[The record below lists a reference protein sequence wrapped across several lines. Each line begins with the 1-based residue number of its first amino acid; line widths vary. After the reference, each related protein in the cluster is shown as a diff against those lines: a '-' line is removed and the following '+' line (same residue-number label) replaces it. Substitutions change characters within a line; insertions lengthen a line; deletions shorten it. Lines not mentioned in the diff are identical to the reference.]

1 MLGVRLPKGRWPYW
15 ALGSLAVVALLAY
28 SAAFLMDEPLRRS
41 MEGRLNERLKGY
53 TAHVGKLDFHPFG
66 FSLDLEDLVLT
77 QDAHPDPPVAR
88 IRRLSA
94 SVEWRALL
102 SGKLVGDVEIVE
114 PKVNLNL
121 AQARAEA
128 KDPTPVEKRGW
139 QEALEAIYPL
149 KINTFVIRRGELVYT
164 DEEGPFAPLTLR
176 ELELEASNIR
186 NVRSKERTYPSA
198 VHLTASVFERGKL
211 KVDGNADFMVMPH
224 AAILADVRMEGI
236 ELDYFRPL
244 TRHYDVVVKGGVL
257 SADGRVEYA
266 PTVKT
271 VELRDARVDG
281 VAVEYMHKGAKGVKG
296 VSKVAEK
303 AGTAAAEAATEKPG
317 LIIRAANLE
326 VTRSTFAF
334 VNAAAKPPYRLYLS
348 DTKVKIKNFSNQR
361 AEGPGDVELAAKFMG
376 TGPTAMQVRFRPG
389 TPRPDMDI
397 KIQITDTQMQRMND
411 LFRAHG
417 GFDVKDGHFS
427 FFSEIKV
434 NKGQVDGYVKPL
446 FKDLDVYDPSQ
457 DRNKS
462 VFKRAYEAIVGAI
475 AELLENRSRDEVATK
490 TPVKGRIDNPNVGTM
505 EAIVRLVQNAFAEAI
520 MPGFERELRRKSSS
534 G

>member
-1 MLGVRLPKGRWPYW
+1 MPALRIPEGRWRYW
-15 ALGSLAVVALLAY
+15 ALGSLAVVALLVY
-28 SAAFLMDEPLRRS
+28 SVAFLIDEPLRRT
-41 MEGRLNERLKGY
+41 MERRLNERLKGY
-53 TAHVGKLDFHPFG
+53 TAQVGKLDFHPHG
-66 FSLDLEDLVLT
+66 LSLDLKDIVIT
-77 QDAHPDPPVAR
+77 QDAYPDPPVAR
-88 IRRLSA
+88 VRRLSA

-102 SGKLVGDVEIVE
+102 SGRLVGDVEIVR

-128 KDPTPVEKRGW
+128 KDPVPVEKRGW

-186 NVRSKERTYPSA
+186 NVRSKERTYPSE
-198 VHLTASVFERGKL
+198 VHLTASVFEKGKL
-211 KVDGNADFMVMPH
+211 QVNGHADFLAVPH
-224 AAILADVRMEGI
+224 AAILADARMEGI

-271 VELRDARVDG
+271 VELRDARIDG
-281 VAVEYMHKGAKGVKG
+281 VAVEYVHKGAKGVKG
-296 VSKVAEK
+296 VSTVANK
-303 AGTAAAEAATEKPG
+303 AGTVAAEAATEKPG
-317 LIIRAANLE
+317 LILRAVHLE
-326 VTRSTFAF
+326 VTRSTFAL
-334 VNAAAKPPYRLYLS
+334 VNAATKPPYRIFLS
-348 DTKVKIKNFSNQR
+348 DTNVKIKNFSNQR
-361 AEGPGDVELAAKFMG
+361 AEGPGDVELTGKFLG
-376 TGPTAMQVRFRPG
+376 TGATAMQVRFRPG

-397 KIQITDTQMQRMND
+397 KIRITDTQMQRMND
-411 LFRAHG
+411 LLRAHG
-417 GFDVKDGHFS
+417 GFDVKSGYFS
-427 FFSEIKV
+427 FFSEISV

-457 DRNKS
+457 DRHKNI
-462 VFKRAYEAIVGAI
+462 FKRAYEAMVGAI
-475 AELLENRSRDEVATK
+475 AQLLENQPRDEVATK
-490 TPVKGRIDNPNVGTM
+490 TPVKGRIDNPSVGTM
-505 EAIVRLVQNAFAEAI
+505 EAIVRLVQNAFAQAI
-520 MPGFERELRRKSSS
+520 LPGFEREIRRKSAA